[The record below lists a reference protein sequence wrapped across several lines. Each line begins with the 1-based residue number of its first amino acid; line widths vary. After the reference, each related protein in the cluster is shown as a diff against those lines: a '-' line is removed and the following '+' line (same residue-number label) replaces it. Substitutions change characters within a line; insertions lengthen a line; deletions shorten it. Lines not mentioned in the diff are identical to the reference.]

1 MPSPPANSQEQVAI
15 PLWGMLL
22 PAVGILVVFVVLL
35 VLGYRRHSRVS
46 RNEANLRISRG
57 RANFDLRM
65 MSHQVQVRVQV
76 QFDAS
81 GSPATGAAAR
91 HAAPKLRKLDGTGGA
106 AEAGGAAAAAGAEE
120 PITEPLS

>member
-1 MPSPPANSQEQVAI
+1 MPSPPANSQEQVSI
-15 PLWGMLL
+15 PLWGLLL
-22 PAVGILVVFVVLL
+22 PAVGILVVYVVLL
-35 VLGYRRHSRVS
+35 VLGYRRHSRLS
-46 RNEANLRISRG
+46 RNEANLRISRD
-57 RANFDLRM
+57 RANVDLQM

-76 QFDAS
+76 HAS

-91 HAAPKLRKLDGTGGA
+91 RAAPRLRKLDGTGEA

>member
-1 MPSPPANSQEQVAI
+1 MG
-15 PLWGMLL
+15 L
-22 PAVGILVVFVVLL
+22 LVVFVVLL

-57 RANFDLRM
+57 RANFDLQM

-76 QFDAS
+76 QLDAS
-81 GSPATGAAAR
+81 GSPATVAAAR
-91 HAAPKLRKLDGTGGA
+91 RAAPKLRKLDGTGGA
-106 AEAGGAAAAAGAEE
+106 ADAGGAAAAAGAEE